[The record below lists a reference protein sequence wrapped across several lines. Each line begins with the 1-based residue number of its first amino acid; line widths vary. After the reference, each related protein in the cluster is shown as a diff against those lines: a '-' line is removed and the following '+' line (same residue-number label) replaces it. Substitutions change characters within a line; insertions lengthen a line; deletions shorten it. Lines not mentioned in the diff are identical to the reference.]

1 MRTAVPAKNK
11 TKRILY
17 DNPFNIKSFF
27 IVLLFLSVYFLCL
40 PRNDAILMPY
50 FMYLDMFLFRCIEEP
65 CPEHFVKKFDDKKW
79 GHPLEGFL
87 SKEEIFTGN
96 VFFRVI

>member
-1 MRTAVPAKNK
+1 
-11 TKRILY
+11 
-17 DNPFNIKSFF
+17 
-27 IVLLFLSVYFLCL
+27 
-40 PRNDAILMPY
+40 MPY